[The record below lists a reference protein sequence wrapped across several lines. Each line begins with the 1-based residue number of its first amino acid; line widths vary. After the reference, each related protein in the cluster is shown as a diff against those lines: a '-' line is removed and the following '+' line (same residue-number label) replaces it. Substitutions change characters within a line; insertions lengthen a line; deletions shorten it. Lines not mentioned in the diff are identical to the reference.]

1 MAARGQL
8 AKLFIA
14 HGISNVYFAFNDN
27 KIERLDTSK
36 TFTLSSFWAR
46 LHTDGG
52 GKKVGVCTN
61 LENVKCPPDSPCMRP
76 PFARQ
81 WFYPFKNS
89 QGREN
94 LCCARATP
102 KFFIANLWKIITK
115 YSAFCSSLLHCRL
128 CRLQG
133 FQKSSQK
140 RKLNF
145 SVVHSLNCYPH
156 FFLLNEHT
164 HILHH
169 FEQVKCICS
178 HSICIQH
185 SRVTETIA
193 LHSSFPYPFF
203 FARSRKKTFRI
214 TIHTIAL
221 QSTALEICEA
231 RCIISRQTS
240 QPYRKLETL
249 KWSCSSILTRHEC
262 GGRIFLR
269 FTFNFFCVFLTH
281 LGEFNLKTFTSYA
294 HRRFPVVS
302 FVPRLSWLCS
312 LSVFECIQRLIIINA
327 GDNRVVNGWKVWSQ
341 WEKFASHFLCCCFI

>member
-1 MAARGQL
+1 
-8 AKLFIA
+8 
-14 HGISNVYFAFNDN
+14 
-27 KIERLDTSK
+27 
-36 TFTLSSFWAR
+36 
-46 LHTDGG
+46 
-52 GKKVGVCTN
+52 
-61 LENVKCPPDSPCMRP
+61 MRP

-128 CRLQG
+128 CRFQG

-193 LHSSFPYPFF
+193 QHSSFPYPFF

-221 QSTALEICEA
+221 QSTALEICET

-262 GGRIFLR
+262 GGGFFSGSHSIFSVFFSPISGNSIWKLLLR
-269 FTFNFFCVFLTH
+269 TLI
-281 LGEFNLKTFTSYA
+281 
-294 HRRFPVVS
+294 VVS
-302 FVPRLSWLCS
+302 RSYLSFQGWAGCVLFPFS
-312 LSVFECIQRLIIINA
+312 SAYNVSSSSTLAIIE
-327 GDNRVVNGWKVWSQ
+327 S
-341 WEKFASHFLCCCFI
+341 